1 MLIDGQIGWRGLSYL
16 AGGVSIALALL
27 VLVVLPPLPPA
38 AETETKAVSAESE
51 LVAAE
56 SGEGGAAVAPPAA
69 TGLGVP
75 L

>member
-16 AGGVSIALALL
+16 AGGVGIALALL
-27 VLVVLPPLPPA
+27 TYIVLPPLPPA
-38 AETETKAVSAESE
+38 EVETSKAAAAESE

-56 SGEGGAAVAPPAA
+56 SGQGGEAVAVPAA
-69 TGLGVP
+69 SGLVEP